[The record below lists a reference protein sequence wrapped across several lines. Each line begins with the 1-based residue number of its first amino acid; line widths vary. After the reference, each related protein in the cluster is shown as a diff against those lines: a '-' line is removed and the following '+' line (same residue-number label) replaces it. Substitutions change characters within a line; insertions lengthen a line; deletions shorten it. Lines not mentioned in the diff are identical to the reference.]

1 MLLYITVFLN
11 IIGFG
16 MIFPVL
22 PFYAQEYGATA
33 FEIGMLAAVFSV
45 AQFLVAPFIGKV
57 SDRIG
62 RKPILILSL
71 FGSSFAFILFSFAPT
86 LWVLFIARA
95 LHGVFTA
102 GAFPIASAYIA
113 DITKKSE
120 RVRYMSKL
128 TAMFSLGFIVGPGIS
143 GVLSGFGSSVP
154 FVGAGIV
161 SFLTGIFIVAFLK
174 ESLKKKSDVPIKIKD
189 SITQFSDVVT
199 FFRGNLGIY
208 LLILWAWAFGVS
220 NFQVAI
226 PLMAEN
232 TFSFSSVEVGY
243 LFSVIGFVSAITQ
256 FVVLPRLSNGLT
268 NHRIVALGMIGQFV
282 GQFLIAFSPTAG
294 LFISFIS
301 LSVVGGSLLR
311 PTINTILSNE
321 TTEGQGKTMGV
332 AFSYTSFGRMIGPV
346 LAGFFISNIGLEAQF
361 VLTAVAIFM
370 VFLLFV
376 WQKGYR
382 LILSWLR

>member
-1 MLLYITVFLN
+1 
-11 IIGFG
+11 